1 MTAELSATVG
11 EKRHLVDPLESDQ
24 LILVDESD
32 REVGHLGKV
41 DCHAGGGVLH
51 RAFSLFIFN
60 VRGELLLQQRSS
72 HKRLWPNY
80 WSNSCCS
87 HPRLGESM
95 TAAIHRRLMEELS
108 LSCTL
113 EFLFKFQYQ
122 AQYDEVAAEH
132 ELCSVFYGRSDTPAH
147 PNRAEIAAV
156 RWVPLLDLQGEIDGA
171 AIDGAA
177 PGYTP
182 WFKLEWERIRRDHL
196 EDILTPGG
204 MPA

>member
-1 MTAELSATVG
+1 MYGTVG
-11 EKRHLVDPLESDQ
+11 KKRQPVDHLASDQ

-32 REVGHLGKV
+32 REVGQLGKA

-51 RAFSLFIFN
+51 RAFSLFVFN
-60 VRGELLLQQRSS
+60 GRGELLVQQRSAR
-72 HKRLWPNY
+72 KRLWPNY

-87 HPRLGESM
+87 HPRVGESM
-95 TAAIHRRLMEELS
+95 TVAIHRRLMEELG

-113 EFLFKFQYQ
+113 NFLFKFQYQ
-122 AQYDEVAAEH
+122 ARYDEATSEH
-132 ELCSVFYGRSDTPAH
+132 ELCSVFFGRSAMRAQ
-147 PNRAEIAAV
+147 PNREEIAGL
-156 RWVPLLDLQGEIDGA
+156 RWVSTQDLQSEIDSA
-171 AIDGAA
+171 AER
-177 PGYTP
+177 YTP

>member
-1 MTAELSATVG
+1 LYDTVG
-11 EKRHLVDPLESDQ
+11 KKRQLVDHFDSDQ

-32 REVGHLGKV
+32 REVGHLAKA

-60 VRGELLLQQRSS
+60 ARGELLLQQRSA

-95 TAAIHRRLMEELS
+95 TAAIHRRLMEELG

-113 EFLFKFQYQ
+113 NFLFKFRYQ
-122 AQYDEVAAEH
+122 ARYDEASSEH
-132 ELCSVFYGRSDTPAH
+132 ELCSVFHGRSDTRAR
-147 PNRAEIAAV
+147 PNGAEIAGL
-156 RWVPLLDLQGEIDGA
+156 RWVSLQDLQGEIDSA
-171 AIDGAA
+171 AEL
-177 PGYTP
+177 YTP

-196 EDILTPGG
+196 EDILIPGG

>member
-1 MTAELSATVG
+1 MTAELYGTVG
-11 EKRHLVDPLESDQ
+11 KKRQPVDHLASDQ

-32 REVGHLGKV
+32 REVGQLGKA

-51 RAFSLFIFN
+51 RAFSLFVFN
-60 VRGELLLQQRSS
+60 GRGELLVQQRSAR
-72 HKRLWPNY
+72 KRLWPNY

-87 HPRLGESM
+87 HPRVGESM
-95 TAAIHRRLMEELS
+95 TVAIHRRLMEELG

-113 EFLFKFQYQ
+113 NFLFKFQYQ
-122 AQYDEVAAEH
+122 ARYDEATSEH
-132 ELCSVFYGRSDTPAH
+132 ELCSVFFGRSAMRAQ
-147 PNRAEIAAV
+147 PNREEIAGL
-156 RWVPLLDLQGEIDGA
+156 RWVSTQDLQSEIDSA
-171 AIDGAA
+171 AER
-177 PGYTP
+177 YTP